1 MNATVVDS
9 HKLAKLKAYAMT
21 FKDIKEF
28 PMPRTKDEKE
38 KLDKLEKKILKLIR
52 KL

>member
-28 PMPRTKDEKE
+28 PMPPNKEQKE
-38 KLDKLEKKILKLIR
+38 KLYKLEKKILKLIR